1 MNTIKDITE
10 NIKNNNEFIFEY
22 SLVLIDPK
30 HFIEPNYR
38 IFIQQ
43 FSKDNNIFKGSK
55 EVFKNMQRTEFK
67 KTSFEYSFEFDVDEG
82 NWFNII
88 LFNSNGKLK
97 DINSN
102 IYNCNVSGRYK
113 MLLNQKTK
121 DMVEIK
127 LSKIG

>member
-1 MNTIKDITE
+1 MVIDITE

-30 HFIEPNYR
+30 HFIEPNYK

-43 FSKDNNIFKGSK
+43 FSKDNNIFKSSK

-88 LFNSNGKLK
+88 LFNNNDKLK